1 MDIFSDILKVVWVSG
16 KLSKWFVLKF
26 AFFILRAKTPGTQ
39 HRGSQR
45 HLSTENSVLKIH
57 VTLYARCD
65 LSK

>member
-1 MDIFSDILKVVWVSG
+1 MCSES
-16 KLSKWFVLKF
+16 
-26 AFFILRAKTPGTQ
+26 LRECFNSFWEEDRA

>member
-39 HRGSQR
+39 GNRLVIHCLVSAR
-45 HLSTENSVLKIH
+45 LSESTGK
-57 VTLYARCD
+57 
-65 LSK
+65 